1 VSGGMPRDD
10 RYGLAFVQNHTVLG
24 SLRIVAVGCLFVFF
38 IPALAF
44 LLEPAP
50 DPACGLPDLGD
61 DSGTS
66 PCDRSRPGR
75 FTAYS

>member
-38 IPALAF
+38 IPALAPVTADRSF
-44 LLEPAP
+44 LLGHFVVSNVVAIALGATTSS
-50 DPACGLPDLGD
+50 ACI
-61 DSGTS
+61 
-66 PCDRSRPGR
+66 
-75 FTAYS
+75 